1 VRPAALSELPA
12 RAAAPSEP
20 IRVFLADDH
29 GVTLWGLRKLIQS
42 AAPRLALAGSASS
55 CSELLAHRA
64 LGETDLVLLDL
75 ELADGSALECVAP
88 LVERHGLRVVL
99 LTGDLDTAQHRE
111 AVQRGARGV
120 VLKSQPTALILEAID
135 RVHRGELWV
144 GRALMTALVEQKLGP
159 ADDATRRIGTLTP
172 KEVQVI
178 QALVHQRGAKSLVL
192 AAELGMS
199 ENTLRNHLSVIY
211 AKLGVQRR
219 LNLYLYALEH
229 RIGKG

>member
-1 VRPAALSELPA
+1 MSALPA

-29 GVTLWGLRKLIQS
+29 GVTLWGLHKLIQS

-120 VLKSQPTALILEAID
+120 VLKAQPTALILEASD

-144 GRALMTALVEQKLGP
+144 GRALMTALVEQ
-159 ADDATRRIGTLTP
+159 